1 MSSPAAVHL
10 HAHSEYSLLDGACK
24 IEAMAARAAEQ
35 GQPAL
40 GLTDH
45 GVMNGAVDLYK
56 ACRKH
61 GIKPIAGLEAYLVDD
76 VKTIKEKPKY
86 ERNHLTLLAESDA
99 GFANLVKL
107 TSAGF
112 LEGFSRGKANV
123 DMEMLAA
130 HAEGVI
136 VLTGCL
142 QSRFCR
148 RLVEER
154 EGDARAHLD
163 DLIQAFGP
171 EQVYFEVQKNGIDE
185 QEKANQGIVRF
196 ARELNRPLVGT
207 ADVHY
212 LRREDFDNHAALL
225 CVQTKSTLEAPK
237 MSFDTNEFYLKSNE
251 EMSSSFAEWPEAIP
265 TTLEIAERCELEIE
279 LGKLLLPRYPTEDG
293 SEPEAML
300 RRIAAEGLRERYG
313 APAPAEAV
321 ERMEFEL
328 GVIEE
333 MGFSSYFLIVWD
345 FVRYA
350 KENGVAVGP
359 GRGSAAGSIVSY
371 VLKITDLDPL
381 AEGLIFERFLNP
393 GRKSMPDID
402 IDFSVR
408 GRERMIRYV
417 GDKYGR
423 ESVAQIITF
432 GKMAPRAATRDA
444 ARVLGF
450 DYGSGDRLA
459 KQIPEP
465 IMGRS
470 PSFEECLKPGQELK
484 KTYDAEPDA
493 KRIIDVAQGLEGI
506 IRNNSIHAA
515 AVVIADR
522 PLHEVVPLQLA
533 EDRNAPATSPNGNG
547 SGKPERQY
555 KIVTQYSMGPIEE
568 IGLLKMDFLG
578 LRNLDV
584 IEDAIDIIERSRGE
598 RIEMERIPIDDA
610 KTYAMLAKGDSTGV
624 FQFES
629 EGMRDALRKV
639 GPTEFAD
646 IVALGALYRPGAMAY
661 IPAYAKGKKDPST
674 VRYPDPRLRA
684 ITEETHGCVIYQ
696 EQLMEISRSMA
707 GFSGAEADDL
717 RKAIGKKKRD
727 LMATMKDKF
736 MQGLAE
742 SNTAPEVARDLWK
755 LNEAAAD
762 YSFNKSHAA
771 CYGLISYR
779 TAYLKANYPAEY
791 MAAVISSV
799 MNTKDKVP
807 FFVNRCSE
815 MGIDVLPPD
824 VNSSDHSFVVSE
836 NAIRFGLDAV
846 KNVGHSAVE
855 AILRARE
862 DKPIASIWDFC
873 ERVDSRAVNKRAIEC
888 LIKCGA
894 LDSTGATRKGMLE
907 ALPAAQ
913 SAGQK
918 AQEDAQLGQGS
929 IFEFG
934 DGSAGGGGEGAGSSH
949 HRPPISAAEFEG
961 RELLAMEKETL
972 GTYLSSH
979 PLSEVREALRA
990 RVDCGLADLANKPDG
1005 AWVTVGGIVA
1015 ESKKIRTKSG
1025 NQMMFATLD
1034 DVEGQ
1039 VEMLVFK
1046 ADQAE
1051 SAGAIENDAVVLVR
1065 GRIDHKERGET
1076 KLVVQDAERFEPD
1089 GEEIARA
1096 SAAAAAPSVPLCLAV
1111 DSTKFRDVDHVIDE
1125 LRTLFDHHKG
1135 NAAVQVFVNGN
1146 GELSKLELGAGIRV
1160 RASSLQAELGHV
1172 PGVEA
1177 LGADS
1182 LAA

>member
-1 MSSPAAVHL
+1 MSTPAAVHL

-24 IEAMAARAAEQ
+24 IDAMAARAAEL

-56 ACRKH
+56 ACKKH
-61 GIKPIAGLEAYLVDD
+61 GIKPIVGLEAYLVDD
-76 VKTIKEKPKY
+76 RKAIKEQTRY
-86 ERNHLTLLAESDA
+86 ERNHLTLLAESDL
-99 GFANLVKL
+99 GFSNLVKL

-123 DMEMLAA
+123 DMELLAA
-130 HAEGVI
+130 HSEGVI

-154 EGDARAHLD
+154 ADDARAHLD
-163 DLIQAFGP
+163 DLIQAFGAD
-171 EQVYFEVQKNGIDE
+171 QVYFEVQKNGIEE
-185 QEKANQGIVRF
+185 QDKANQGIARF
-196 ARELNRPLVGT
+196 ARELGRPLVGT

-237 MSFDTNEFYLKSNE
+237 MSFDTNEFYIKSSE
-251 EMSSSFAEWPEAIP
+251 EMIESFAEWPDAVP
-265 TTLEIAERCELEIE
+265 TSLEIAERCSLDIE
-279 LGKLLLPRYPTEDG
+279 LGGLLLPQYPTENG
-293 SEPEAML
+293 EEPEAML
-300 RRIAAEGLRERYG
+300 RRIAAEGLRARYG
-313 APAPAEAV
+313 DPAPAEAV

-371 VLKITDLDPL
+371 ILKITDLDPL

-417 GDKYGR
+417 GEKYGR

-450 DYGSGDRLA
+450 DYATGDRLA

-470 PSFEECLKPGQELK
+470 PSFAECLKKGQELK
-484 KTYDAEPDA
+484 QTYDAEPDA
-493 KRIIDVAQGLEGI
+493 KKILDVAQGLEGI

-515 AVVIADR
+515 AVVISDR

-533 EDRNAPATSPNGNG
+533 EDRNAPPVVNPDGGTS
-547 SGKPERQY
+547 KPERQY

-568 IGLLKMDFLG
+568 LGLLKMDFLG

-598 RIEMERIPIDDA
+598 TIDMEQIPIDDA

-646 IVALGALYRPGAMAY
+646 LVALGALYRPGAMAY
-661 IPAYAKGKKDPST
+661 IPTYAKGKKDPST

-707 GFSGAEADDL
+707 GFTGAEADDL
-717 RKAIGKKKRD
+717 RKAIGKKKRE
-727 LMATMKDKF
+727 LMATMQDKF

-742 SNTAPEVARDLWK
+742 SNTAPNVAKDLWK

-799 MNTKDKVP
+799 MSTKDKVP
-807 FFVNRCSE
+807 FFVNRCAE

-824 VNSSDHSFVVSE
+824 VNTSDHSFVVNE
-836 NAIRFGLDAV
+836 KAIRFGLDAV

-855 AILRARE
+855 AILRARGDAE
-862 DKPIASIWDFC
+862 IVTIWDFC

-894 LDSTGATRKGMLE
+894 LDSTGATRRGMLE

-918 AQEDAQLGQGS
+918 AQEDAQMGQGS
-929 IFEFG
+929 IFDFG
-934 DGSAGGGGEGAGSSH
+934 EEEGGGAARAEAH
-949 HRPPISAAEFEG
+949 HRPPISAAEFD
-961 RELLAMEKETL
+961 RAELLAMEKETL

-979 PLSEVREALRA
+979 PLTEVGPALRA
-990 RVDCGLADLANKPDG
+990 KVDCSLAQLSSKPDG
-1005 AWVTVGGIVA
+1005 AWVTVGGIVV
-1015 ESKKIRTKSG
+1015 ECKKIRTKSG
-1025 NQMMFATLD
+1025 SQMMFATLD

-1039 VEMLVFK
+1039 VEILVFK
-1046 ADQAE
+1046 ADQSENATVI
-1051 SAGAIENDAVVLVR
+1051 APDAIVLVR
-1065 GRIDHKERGET
+1065 GRLDHKDRGET
-1076 KLVVQDAERFEPD
+1076 KLVVQEAQRFEPD
-1089 GEEIARA
+1089 SDEIA
-1096 SAAAAAPSVPLCLAV
+1096 SANRVAAAPSGPLRLSLDAA
-1111 DSTKFRDVDHVIDE
+1111 S
-1125 LRTLFDHHKG
+1125 LRRPGMFDQLKEVFEHHKG
-1135 NAAVQVFVNGN
+1135 DADVHLEIR
-1146 GELSKLELGAGIRV
+1146 GEDGSPTEVKLGDGFKV
-1160 RASSLQAELGHV
+1160 RPSSGLRAELDHV
-1172 PGVEA
+1172 
-1177 LGADS
+1177 LGPDA

>member
-1 MSSPAAVHL
+1 VSSAAAVHL

-24 IEAMAARAAEQ
+24 IEAMAARAAEL

-56 ACRKH
+56 ACAKQ
-61 GIKPIAGLEAYLVDD
+61 GIKPVAGLEAYLVDD
-76 VKTIKEKPKY
+76 VRAVREKAKY
-86 ERNHLTLLAESDA
+86 ERNHITLLAENDT

-107 TSAGF
+107 SSAGF

-123 DMEMLAA
+123 DMGLLAR

-154 EGDARAHLD
+154 EQDARAHLD
-163 DLIQAFGP
+163 ELIQAFGP
-171 EQVYFEVQKNGIDE
+171 EQVYFEVQKNGIAE
-185 QEKANQGIVRF
+185 QDKANEGIVRL
-196 ARELNRPLVGT
+196 ARELGRPLVGT

-237 MSFDTNEFYLKSNE
+237 LSFDTNEFFLKSSE
-251 EMSSSFAEWPEAIP
+251 EMGESFAEWPEAIAS
-265 TTLEIAERCELEIE
+265 TLEIAERCEVEIE
-279 LGKLLLPRYPTEDG
+279 LGKLLLPCYPTPDG
-293 SEPEAML
+293 SDPREML
-300 RRIAAEGLRERYG
+300 RRIAGEGLRGRYG
-313 APAPAEAV
+313 DPPPAEAV
-321 ERMEFEL
+321 ERLEFEL

-345 FVRYA
+345 FVAYA
-350 KENGVAVGP
+350 KRSGVAVGP
-359 GRGSAAGSIVSY
+359 GRGSAAGSIASY
-371 VLKITDLDPL
+371 CLGITDIDPL
-381 AEGLIFERFLNP
+381 ANDLLFERFLNP

-408 GRERMIRYV
+408 GRERVIRYV
-417 GDKYGR
+417 GEKYGR

-470 PSFEECLKPGQELK
+470 PSFEECLRPGQELK
-484 KTYDAEPDA
+484 RTYDSEPDA
-493 KRIIDVAQGLEGI
+493 KRIVDVARGLEGI
-506 IRNNSIHAA
+506 VRNNSIHAA

-522 PLHEVVPLQLA
+522 PLQEIVPLQLA
-533 EDRNAPATSPNGNG
+533 EDRGAPA
-547 SGKPERQY
+547 SGERQY
-555 KIVTQYSMGPIEE
+555 KVVTQYSMGPIEE

-584 IEDAIDIIERSRGE
+584 IEDAVEIIARSRGE
-598 RIEMERIPIDDA
+598 RIDMGAIPLDDG
-610 KTYAMLAKGDSTGV
+610 KTYEMLARGDSTGV

-629 EGMRDALRKV
+629 EGMREALRKV

-646 IVALGALYRPGAMAY
+646 LVALGALYRPGAMAY
-661 IPAYAKGKKDPST
+661 IPAYAKGKRDPSSIT
-674 VRYPDPRLRA
+674 YPDLRLRA
-684 ITEETHGCVIYQ
+684 ITEETHGCVVYQ
-696 EQLMEISRSMA
+696 EQLMAIARSMA

-742 SNTAPEVARDLWK
+742 SGTDPRVARDLWK

-807 FFVNRCSE
+807 FFVDRCEE

-824 VNSSDHSFVVSE
+824 VNSSDHDFVVSE
-836 NAIRFGLDAV
+836 KAIRFGLDAV

-862 DKPIASIWDFC
+862 DAPIASIWDFC
-873 ERVDSRAVNKRAIEC
+873 ERVDARAVNKRAIEC
-888 LIKCGA
+888 LVKCGA

-929 IFEFG
+929 IFDF
-934 DGSAGGGGEGAGSSH
+934 GEGAADGGGASQAQ
-949 HRPPISAAEFEG
+949 HRPPISAAEFER

-979 PLSEVREALRA
+979 PLSEVRDALRA
-990 RVDCGLADLANKPDG
+990 RVDCTLAELAAKPDG
-1005 AWVTVGGIVA
+1005 SWVTVGGIVA
-1015 ESKKIRTKSG
+1015 ERKKIRTKSG
-1025 NQMMFATLD
+1025 TQMMFATLD

-1051 SAGAIENDAVVLVR
+1051 SAATIEPDAVVLVR
-1065 GRIDHKERGET
+1065 GRVDHKERGET
-1076 KLVVQDAERFEPD
+1076 KLVVQEAERFEPD

-1096 SAAAAAPSVPLCLAV
+1096 GAAAREPAEPLRLTIDAAKLRLPGVFDQLKEVFEHHRGDADVHLAI
-1111 DSTKFRDVDHVIDE
+1111 R
-1125 LRTLFDHHKG
+1125 
-1135 NAAVQVFVNGN
+1135 
-1146 GELSKLELGAGIRV
+1146 GEDGSPTEMRLGDGYRV
-1160 RASSLQAELGHV
+1160 RPSSGLRAELDQILG
-1172 PGVEA
+1172 
-1177 LGADS
+1177 GADA

>member
-1 MSSPAAVHL
+1 VSSSAAVHL

-24 IEAMAARAAEQ
+24 IDAMAARAAEL

-56 ACRKH
+56 ACKKH

-76 VKTIKEKPKY
+76 VKGIKEKPKY
-86 ERNHLTLLAESDA
+86 ERNHLTLLAENDT

-123 DMEMLAA
+123 DMELLAA

-148 RLVEER
+148 RLIEER
-154 EGDARAHLD
+154 AEDARAHLD

-171 EQVYFEVQKNGIDE
+171 EQVYFEVQKNGIED

-212 LRREDFDNHAALL
+212 LRREDFSNHAALL

-237 MSFDTNEFYLKSNE
+237 LSFDTNEFFLKSNE
-251 EMSSSFAEWPEAIP
+251 EMTESFAEWPEAVP
-265 TTLEIAERCELEIE
+265 TTLEIAERCEIEVE
-279 LGKLLLPRYPTEDG
+279 LGNLLLPRYPTPDG

-300 RRIAAEGLRERYG
+300 RQIAGEGLRARYG
-313 APAPAEAV
+313 DPPPAEAV
-321 ERMEFEL
+321 ERLEFEL

-345 FVRYA
+345 FVRFA
-350 KENGVAVGP
+350 KQNGVAVGP

-371 VLKITDLDPL
+371 SLDITDLDPL
-381 AEGLIFERFLNP
+381 ANDLLFERFLNP

-408 GRERMIRYV
+408 GRERVIRYV
-417 GDKYGR
+417 GEKYGR

-465 IMGRS
+465 ILGRN
-470 PSFEECLKPGQELK
+470 PSFEECLQPGQELK
-484 KTYDAEPDA
+484 RTYDSEPDS
-493 KRIIDVAQGLEGI
+493 KRILDVAQGLEGI

-522 PLHEVVPLQLA
+522 PLQEIVPLQLA
-533 EDRNAPATSPNGNG
+533 EDRSAPAGGNGNG
-547 SGKPERQY
+547 GGKAERQY

-584 IEDAIDIIERSRGE
+584 IEDAVEIIRRSRGVE
-598 RIEMERIPIDDA
+598 LDMAAIPMGDA
-610 KTYAMLAKGDSTGV
+610 KTFEMLTRGDGTGV
-624 FQFES
+624 FQLES
-629 EGMRDALRKV
+629 EGMREAMKKV
-639 GPTEFAD
+639 RPTEFDD
-646 IVALGALYRPGAMAY
+646 IVALVSLYRPGAMRY
-661 IPAYAKGKKDPST
+661 IPDYAKGKRNPASVT
-674 VRYPDPRLRA
+674 YPDERLRP
-684 ITEETHGCVIYQ
+684 ITEPTYGCVLYQ
-696 EQLMEISRSMA
+696 EQLMEIAKRMA
-707 GFSGAEADDL
+707 GFSPAEADDL

-727 LMATMKDKF
+727 LMATMKAKF
-736 MQGLAE
+736 MEGMGA
-742 SNTAPEVARDLWK
+742 SGTAAKVASDMWSLM
-755 LNEAAAD
+755 EAAAD

-771 CYGLISYR
+771 CYALIAYR
-779 TAYLKANYPAEY
+779 TAYLKANFPAEY

-807 FFVNRCSE
+807 FFVNRCEE

-824 VNSSDHSFVVSE
+824 VNSSDHDFVVSE
-836 NAIRFGLDAV
+836 KAIRFGLDAV

-862 DKPIASIWDFC
+862 DSDIASIWDFC

-929 IFEFG
+929 IFDFG
-934 DGSAGGGGEGAGSSH
+934 DGAAEGGGDSGSSH
-949 HRPPISAAEFEG
+949 HRPPISAVEYER

-990 RVDCGLADLANKPDG
+990 RVDCSLAALASKPDG
-1005 AWVTVGGIVA
+1005 AWVTVGGIVT

-1025 NQMMFATLD
+1025 SQMMFATLD
-1034 DVEGQ
+1034 DIEGQ

-1051 SAGAIENDAVVLVR
+1051 SATAIAPDAVVLVR
-1065 GRIDHKERGET
+1065 GRIDHKDRGET
-1076 KLVVQDAERFEPD
+1076 KLVVQEAERFEPD

-1096 SAAAAAPSVPLCLAV
+1096 GAAAAAPTEPLRL
-1111 DSTKFRDVDHVIDE
+1111 TIDAAS
-1125 LRTLFDHHKG
+1125 LRRPGMFDQLKEVFEHHKG
-1135 NAAVQVFVNGN
+1135 EADVHLAIRGENGKPT
-1146 GELSKLELGAGIRV
+1146 EVKLGDGYRV
-1160 RASSLQAELGHV
+1160 RPSSGLRAELDQV
-1172 PGVEA
+1172 
-1177 LGADS
+1177 LGADA

>member
-1 MSSPAAVHL
+1 MSDPQAVHL
-10 HAHSEYSLLDGACK
+10 HAHSEYSLLDGHCK
-24 IEAMAARAAEQ
+24 IEAMAERAAEM

-56 ACRKH
+56 ACKKH
-61 GIKPIAGLEAYLVDD
+61 GIKPIAGFEAYFVDD
-76 VKTIKEKPKY
+76 VKAVKEKPKY
-86 ERNHLTLLAESDA
+86 ERNHLTLLAENDA

-107 TSAGF
+107 TSTGF

-123 DMEMLAA
+123 DMELLAA
-130 HAEGVI
+130 HSEGVI
-136 VLTGCL
+136 ALTGCL

-154 EGDARAHLD
+154 EDDARAHLD
-163 DLIQAFGP
+163 DLIQTFGP
-171 EQVYFEVQKNGIDE
+171 EQVYFEVQKNGIAE
-185 QEKANQGIVRF
+185 QDKANEGIVRF
-196 ARELNRPLVGT
+196 ARELGRPLVGT

-237 MSFDTNEFYLKSNE
+237 MSFDTNEFYLKDSG
-251 EMSSSFAEWPEAIP
+251 EMTASFAEWPEAVP
-265 TTLEIAERCELEIE
+265 TTLEIAERCEVEIE
-279 LGKLLLPRYPTEDG
+279 LGKLLLPRYPTPDG
-293 SEPEAML
+293 EEPEAML
-300 RRIAAEGLRERYG
+300 RRIADEGMRARYG
-313 APAPAEAV
+313 DPIPAEAR
-321 ERMEFEL
+321 ERLEFEL

-333 MGFSSYFLIVWD
+333 MGFPSYFLIVWD

-350 KENGVAVGP
+350 KQNGIAVGP
-359 GRGSAAGSIVSY
+359 GRGSAAGSIVAY
-371 VLKITDLDPL
+371 ALAITDIDPL
-381 AEGLIFERFLNP
+381 ANELIFERFLNP

-408 GRERMIRYV
+408 GRERVIRYV
-417 GDKYGR
+417 QEKYGR

-444 ARVLGF
+444 ARVLGY
-450 DYGSGDRLA
+450 DYGTGDRLA

-470 PSFEECLKPGQELK
+470 PSFEECLAPGQELR

-493 KRIIDVAQGLEGI
+493 KKIVDVAQGLEGI

-522 PLHEVVPLQLA
+522 PLQEVVPLQLA
-533 EDRNAPATSPNGNG
+533 EDRSAPAANG
-547 SGKPERQY
+547 SGSGGKAERQY

-584 IEDAIDIIERSRGE
+584 IEDAIEIIQRSRGVE
-598 RIEMERIPIDDA
+598 LDIGAIPMDDA
-610 KTYAMLAKGDSTGV
+610 KTYEMLAGGDSTGV

-629 EGMRDALRKV
+629 EGMREALRKV
-639 GPTEFAD
+639 KPTEFSD

-661 IPAYAKGKKDPST
+661 IPAYAKGKRNPSSVT
-674 VRYPDPRLRA
+674 YPDPRLRP

-696 EQLMEISRSMA
+696 EQLMAIARQMA

-717 RKAIGKKKRD
+717 RKAVGKKKRD

-736 MQGLAE
+736 MAGLKE
-742 SNTAPEVARDLWK
+742 SGTAANVAADLWK

-807 FFVNRCSE
+807 FFVNRCEE
-815 MGIDVLPPD
+815 MGIEVLPPD
-824 VNSSDHSFVVSE
+824 VNSSDHDFVVSE
-836 NAIRFGLDAV
+836 KAIRFGLDAV
-846 KNVGHSAVE
+846 KNVGHQAVE

-862 DKPIASIWDFC
+862 DAPIASIWDFC
-873 ERVDSRAVNKRAIEC
+873 ERVDSRAVNKRAVEC

-894 LDSTGATRKGMLE
+894 LDSTGASRKGMLE
-907 ALPAAQ
+907 TLPAAQ

-929 IFEFG
+929 IFDFG
-934 DGSAGGGGEGAGSSH
+934 EDDGGQAGGGQAQ
-949 HRPPISAAEFEG
+949 HRPPIPAEEFE
-961 RELLAMEKETL
+961 RSELLAMEKETL

-979 PLSEVREALRA
+979 PLTEVRGALRA
-990 RVDCGLADLANKPDG
+990 RVDCSLGDLATKQDG
-1005 AWVTVGGIVA
+1005 SWVTVGGIVT
-1015 ESKKIRTKSG
+1015 ECKKIRTKSG
-1025 NQMMFATLD
+1025 SQMMFATLD

-1051 SAGAIENDAVVLVR
+1051 SAAVIAPDAIVVVR
-1065 GRIDHKERGET
+1065 GRLDHKDRGET
-1076 KLVVQDAERFEPD
+1076 KLVVQEAERFEPD
-1089 GEEIARA
+1089 AAEI
-1096 SAAAAAPSVPLCLAV
+1096 AAAPAV
-1111 DSTKFRDVDHVIDE
+1111 ASPASGPFEFEIDAGMLSEGLIEELKAVLEHHRGETEVHVSIRNGAPRPERLEFGEAYRVRSSAHLRSELDHV
-1125 LRTLFDHHKG
+1125 LG
-1135 NAAVQVFVNGN
+1135 NASA
-1146 GELSKLELGAGIRV
+1146 
-1160 RASSLQAELGHV
+1160 
-1172 PGVEA
+1172 
-1177 LGADS
+1177 

>member
-1 MSSPAAVHL
+1 MSSSAAAHL

-24 IEAMAARAAEQ
+24 IEAMAARAAELE
-35 GQPAL
+35 QPAL

-76 VKTIKEKPKY
+76 VAGIKEKPKY

-112 LEGFSRGKANV
+112 LQGFSRGKANV
-123 DMEMLAA
+123 DMELLAA

-148 RLVEER
+148 RLIEER
-154 EGDARAHLD
+154 ADDARAHLD
-163 DLIQAFGP
+163 DLVQAFGP
-171 EQVYFEVQKNGIDE
+171 EQVYFEVQKNGIAE
-185 QEKANQGIVRF
+185 QDKANEGIVRF

-237 MSFDTNEFYLKSNE
+237 MSFDTNEFFLKSNE
-251 EMSSSFAEWPEAIP
+251 EMTESFAEWPEAVP
-265 TTLEIAERCELEIE
+265 TTLEIAERCEIDIE

-293 SEPEAML
+293 SEPEQML
-300 RRIAAEGLRERYG
+300 RRIAAEGLRARYG
-313 APAPAEAV
+313 DPPPAEAI
-321 ERMEFEL
+321 ERLEFEL

-345 FVRYA
+345 FIRYA
-350 KENGVAVGP
+350 KENGIAVGP

-371 VLKITDLDPL
+371 SLKITDLDPL
-381 AEGLIFERFLNP
+381 ENDLLFERFLNP

-408 GRERMIRYV
+408 GRERVIRYV
-417 GDKYGR
+417 GEKYGR
-423 ESVAQIITF
+423 ESVAQIVTF

-484 KTYDAEPDA
+484 QTYDSEPDS

-522 PLHEVVPLQLA
+522 PLQEIVPLQLA
-533 EDRNAPATSPNGNG
+533 EDRSAPAGANG
-547 SGKPERQY
+547 SGGGKAERQY
-555 KIVTQYSMGPIEE
+555 KVVTQYSMGPIEE

-584 IEDAIDIIERSRGE
+584 IEDAVAIIERSRGE
-598 RIEMERIPIDDA
+598 WVEMEKIPIDDA
-610 KTYAMLAKGDSTGV
+610 KTYEMLAKGDSTGV

-696 EQLMEISRSMA
+696 EQLMEIARSMA

-736 MQGLAE
+736 MQGLAASDTA
-742 SNTAPEVARDLWK
+742 SNVASDLWK

-807 FFVNRCSE
+807 FFVNRCEE

-824 VNSSDHSFVVSE
+824 VNASDHDFVVTE

-862 DKPIASIWDFC
+862 DSEIASIWDFC

-888 LIKCGA
+888 LVKCGA

-929 IFEFG
+929 IFDFG
-934 DGSAGGGGEGAGSSH
+934 DGGDGGAGQGSASAQ
-949 HRPPISAAEFEG
+949 HRPPISAAEFER

-990 RVDCGLADLANKPDG
+990 RVDCGLADLAHKSDG
-1005 AWVTVGGIVA
+1005 AWVTVGGIVTDC
-1015 ESKKIRTKSG
+1015 KKIRTKSG

-1051 SAGAIENDAVVLVR
+1051 SAGAIEPDAVVLVR
-1065 GRIDHKERGET
+1065 GRIDHKDRGET
-1076 KLVVQDAERFEPD
+1076 KLVVQEAERFEPD
-1089 GEEIARA
+1089 NEEIARA
-1096 SAAAAAPSVPLCLAV
+1096 SAAANAPAEPLRLTIAASRFDDPHLIEELKAVIEGHRGDAPVTLAISHS
-1111 DSTKFRDVDHVIDE
+1111 DGAATELALGDRFRVRRSSKLMGELDHV
-1125 LRTLFDHHKG
+1125 
-1135 NAAVQVFVNGN
+1135 
-1146 GELSKLELGAGIRV
+1146 
-1160 RASSLQAELGHV
+1160 
-1172 PGVEA
+1172 

>member
-1 MSSPAAVHL
+1 VSSPSAVHL

-24 IEAMAARAAEQ
+24 IEAMAARAAEL

-56 ACRKH
+56 ACKKH
-61 GIKPIAGLEAYLVDD
+61 GIKPIVGLEAYFVDD
-76 VKTIKEKPKY
+76 VRAVKEKPKY
-86 ERNHLTLLAESDA
+86 ERNHLTLLAADDS

-130 HAEGVI
+130 HAEGVV

-154 EGDARAHLD
+154 EGDARSHLD

-171 EQVYFEVQKNGIDE
+171 EQVYFEVQKNGIAE
-185 QEKANQGIVRF
+185 QDRANAGIVRF
-196 ARELNRPLVGT
+196 ARELGRPLVGT

-237 MSFDTNEFYLKSNE
+237 MSFDTNEFYLKSSE
-251 EMSSSFAEWPEAIP
+251 EMASSFAEWPEAVAS
-265 TTLEIAERCELEIE
+265 TLEIAERCEVEIE

-293 SEPEAML
+293 EEPEAML
-300 RRIAAEGLRERYG
+300 RRIAAEGLRARYG
-313 APAPAEAV
+313 DPAPAEAV

-345 FVRYA
+345 FVRFA
-350 KENGVAVGP
+350 KESGIAVGP

-371 VLKITDLDPL
+371 ALRITDLDPL
-381 AEGLIFERFLNP
+381 AEGLVFERFLNP

-417 GDKYGR
+417 ADKYGR

-450 DYGSGDRLA
+450 DYGTGDRLA

-470 PSFEECLKPGQELK
+470 PSFEECLREGQELRR
-484 KTYDAEPDA
+484 TYDAEPDA
-493 KRIIDVAQGLEGI
+493 KRIVDVAQGLEGI

-533 EDRNAPATSPNGNG
+533 EDRNTVEKGE
-547 SGKPERQY
+547 KQY

-584 IEDAIDIIERSRGE
+584 IEDAIEIIERSRGE
-598 RIEMERIPIDDA
+598 RIEMEKIPIDDA
-610 KTYAMLAKGDSTGV
+610 KTYEMLAAGDSTGV

-696 EQLMEISRSMA
+696 EQLMAIAREMA

-717 RKAIGKKKRD
+717 RKAVGKKKRD

-736 MQGLAE
+736 LEGLAK
-742 SNTAPEVARDLWK
+742 SGTAPKVAQDLWK

-807 FFVNRCSE
+807 FFVNRCAE

-836 NAIRFGLDAV
+836 KAIRFGLDAV
-846 KNVGHSAVE
+846 KNVGHAAVE

-862 DKPIASIWDFC
+862 ERPIASIWDFC
-873 ERVDSRAVNKRAIEC
+873 ERVDSRAVNRRAIEC

-894 LDSTGATRKGMLE
+894 LDSTGASRRGMLE
-907 ALPAAQ
+907 ALRAAQ

-929 IFEFG
+929 IFDF
-934 DGSAGGGGEGAGSSH
+934 DGEAGGGAGADRAQ
-949 HRPPISAAEFEG
+949 HRPPISAEEFD
-961 RELLAMEKETL
+961 RAELLAMEKETL

-979 PLSEVREALRA
+979 PLTAVRDALRA
-990 RVDCGLADLANKPDG
+990 RVDCSLAELGGRADG
-1005 AWVTVGGIVA
+1005 SWVTVGGIVVA
-1015 ESKKIRTKSG
+1015 CKKIRTKSG
-1025 NQMMFATLD
+1025 TQMMFATLD
-1034 DVEGQ
+1034 DIEGQ

-1046 ADQAE
+1046 ADEAE
-1051 SAGAIENDAVVLVR
+1051 SAATIAPDAIVVVR
-1065 GRIDHKERGET
+1065 GRLDHKDRGET
-1076 KLVVQDAERFEPD
+1076 KLVVQEAERFEPD
-1089 GEEIARA
+1089 AEEIANAPAARPA
-1096 SAAAAAPSVPLCLAV
+1096 QSGPFELEIEAGLLSERFVEELKSVLEHHRGEAEFHLAVRTPDGAERKLMLGERFRVRPSGRLRSELDHMLEGAAA
-1111 DSTKFRDVDHVIDE
+1111 
-1125 LRTLFDHHKG
+1125 
-1135 NAAVQVFVNGN
+1135 
-1146 GELSKLELGAGIRV
+1146 
-1160 RASSLQAELGHV
+1160 
-1172 PGVEA
+1172 
-1177 LGADS
+1177 

>member
-1 MSSPAAVHL
+1 
-10 HAHSEYSLLDGACK
+10 
-24 IEAMAARAAEQ
+24 
-35 GQPAL
+35 
-40 GLTDH
+40 
-45 GVMNGAVDLYK
+45 
-56 ACRKH
+56 
-61 GIKPIAGLEAYLVDD
+61 
-76 VKTIKEKPKY
+76 
-86 ERNHLTLLAESDA
+86 
-99 GFANLVKL
+99 
-107 TSAGF
+107 
-112 LEGFSRGKANV
+112 
-123 DMEMLAA
+123 
-130 HAEGVI
+130 
-136 VLTGCL
+136 
-142 QSRFCR
+142 
-148 RLVEER
+148 
-154 EGDARAHLD
+154 
-163 DLIQAFGP
+163 
-171 EQVYFEVQKNGIDE
+171 
-185 QEKANQGIVRF
+185 
-196 ARELNRPLVGT
+196 
-207 ADVHY
+207 
-212 LRREDFDNHAALL
+212 
-225 CVQTKSTLEAPK
+225 
-237 MSFDTNEFYLKSNE
+237 
-251 EMSSSFAEWPEAIP
+251 
-265 TTLEIAERCELEIE
+265 
-279 LGKLLLPRYPTEDG
+279 
-293 SEPEAML
+293 
-300 RRIAAEGLRERYG
+300 
-313 APAPAEAV
+313 
-321 ERMEFEL
+321 
-328 GVIEE
+328 
-333 MGFSSYFLIVWD
+333 
-345 FVRYA
+345 
-350 KENGVAVGP
+350 
-359 GRGSAAGSIVSY
+359 
-371 VLKITDLDPL
+371 
-381 AEGLIFERFLNP
+381 
-393 GRKSMPDID
+393 
-402 IDFSVR
+402 
-408 GRERMIRYV
+408 MIRYV

-450 DYGSGDRLA
+450 DYGTGDRLA

-470 PSFEECLKPGQELK
+470 PSFEECLQPEQELK

-493 KRIIDVAQGLEGI
+493 KRIVDVAKGLEGI

-533 EDRNAPATSPNGNG
+533 EDRNTAEKGE
-547 SGKPERQY
+547 KQY

-584 IEDAIDIIERSRGE
+584 IEDAIEIIERSRGE
-598 RIEMERIPIDDA
+598 RLDMEAIPLDDA
-610 KTYAMLAKGDSTGV
+610 KTYEMLAGGDSTGV

-639 GPTEFAD
+639 QPTEFAD

-661 IPAYAKGKKDPST
+661 IPAYAKGKKDPSS

-696 EQLMEISRSMA
+696 EQLMEIARSMA

-736 MQGLAE
+736 MQGLEA
-742 SNTAPEVARDLWK
+742 SGTAPNVAKDLWK

-807 FFVNRCSE
+807 FFVNRCAE
-815 MGIDVLPPD
+815 MGIEVLPPD

-836 NAIRFGLDAV
+836 KAIRFGLDAV

-862 DKPIASIWDFC
+862 EKPIASIWDFC

-888 LIKCGA
+888 LVKCGA

-929 IFEFG
+929 IFDFG
-934 DGSAGGGGEGAGSSH
+934 DGAAGGGGEGAASSH
-949 HRPPISAAEFEG
+949 HRPPISAAEFER
-961 RELLAMEKETL
+961 RELLAIEKETL

-979 PLSEVREALRA
+979 PLTEVRDALRA
-990 RVDCGLADLANKPDG
+990 RVDCGLAELAGKPDG

-1015 ESKKIRTKSG
+1015 DSKKIRTKSG
-1025 NQMMFATLD
+1025 SQMMFATLD
-1034 DVEGQ
+1034 DVEAQ

-1046 ADQAE
+1046 ADEAE
-1051 SAGAIENDAVVLVR
+1051 SAGAIENDAVVVVR

-1076 KLVVQDAERFEPD
+1076 KLVVQQAERFEPD
-1089 GEEIARA
+1089 GEEIAA
-1096 SAAAAAPSVPLCLAV
+1096 ATAAAARPAEPLRLTV
-1111 DSTKFRDVDHVIDE
+1111 DLTKFADPENLIEE
-1125 LRTLFDHHKG
+1125 LRALFDHHRG
-1135 NAAVQVFVNGN
+1135 DAAVSLVVNGN
-1146 GELSKLELGAGIRV
+1146 GEPRELRLGEEIRV
-1160 RASSLQAELGHV
+1160 RASSLRAELGHV
-1172 PGVEA
+1172 PGVEV
-1177 LGADS
+1177 LGADA